1 MTRLT
6 RREFLQRAAAGAVA
20 LELGRHLPW
29 PLDST
34 PPAYA
39 QDWPAVSVA
48 QGANTDS
55 ASRILKTALDGL
67 GGLERFIKP
76 GQTVAIKP
84 NATWA
89 YPPFTAS
96 STDPEMLR
104 ALILMVRDAGAGRI
118 IVMDH
123 CSIDPGTAECLRISG
138 IGAAL
143 DRLNVEQV
151 FPDRYL
157 APKSLYTDIELPKG
171 KAFKKLGVIQA
182 AAEADVRINL
192 ALAKSHIV
200 TKLTLVL
207 KHMMGFLEFPNQLH
221 TQLEQGIADLS
232 TPSKIQA
239 QLHILEAIRV
249 RMPIG
254 ARRQA
259 GGDETDVTHPNK
271 VKRFNQVLAGID
283 PVLMDA
289 YGCVN
294 YFAVKPQELTH
305 LKRAIES
312 GLGESDLDK
321 AAREGKLKVYSVG
334 QVIATPTPTVT
345 ATRPPLPAATGPAL
359 TSTPL
364 PTTTPQPAAPVV
376 EPAGSAALRTQA
388 DVLNPA
394 PFLSGALV
402 PAAAIVAGVGIV
414 VRQRMGRDQSE
425 ASRPSRTSDEEPL
438 GETNEE

>member
-1 MTRLT
+1 MGSERRMTKFT
-6 RREFLQRAAAGAVA
+6 RREFLHKAAAGAAA
-20 LELGRHLPW
+20 LELGRLLPW
-29 PLDST
+29 SPDSIL
-34 PPAYA
+34 PAHA
-39 QDWPAVSVA
+39 QDWPSVSVA

-55 ASRILKTALDGL
+55 AYRILKTALDGL

-104 ALILMVRDAGAGRI
+104 ALILMVREAGARRI

-123 CSIDPGTAECLRISG
+123 CSIDPGTAECLRESG
-138 IGAAL
+138 IGAVL
-143 DRLNVEQV
+143 DKLNVEQV

-171 KAFKKLGVIQA
+171 KAFKKLGVIKA

-192 ALAKSHIV
+192 ALAKSHVV

-207 KHMMGFLEFPNQLH
+207 KHMMGFLEFPGALH

-254 ARRQA
+254 PKRQA
-259 GGDETDVTHPNK
+259 GGDETDITHPDK
-271 VKRFNQVLAGID
+271 VKRFNQILAGTD

-294 YFAVKPQELTH
+294 YFAIKPQELTH

-321 AAREGKLKVYSVG
+321 AAREGKLKVYTVG
-334 QVIATPTPTVT
+334 QVVATPTPTVT
-345 ATRPPLPAATGPAL
+345 ATRPPLPTATGPAP

-364 PTTTPQPAAPVV
+364 PTATLQPAAPVV
-376 EPAGSAALRTQA
+376 APAESATPRTQT

-394 PFLSGALV
+394 SFLSGALV

-414 VRQRMGRDQSE
+414 ARQRMSNDRSE
-425 ASRPSRTSDEEPL
+425 ASRPSRTKDE
-438 GETNEE
+438 

>member
-1 MTRLT
+1 MTKLT
-6 RREFLQRAAAGAVA
+6 RREFLHRAAAGAAA
-20 LELGRHLPW
+20 LELGRLLPW
-29 PLDST
+29 SLDSI
-34 PPAYA
+34 PPAHA
-39 QDWPAVSVA
+39 QDWPSVSVA

-55 ASRILKTALDGL
+55 AYRILKTALDGL

-84 NATWA
+84 NATWP

-104 ALILMVRDAGAGRI
+104 ALILMVREAGARRI

-123 CSIDPGTAECLRISG
+123 CSIDPGTAECLRESG
-138 IGAAL
+138 IGAVL
-143 DRLNVEQV
+143 DKLNVEQV

-171 KAFKKLGVIQA
+171 KAFKKLGVIKA

-192 ALAKSHIV
+192 ALAKSHVV

-221 TQLEQGIADLS
+221 THLEQGIADLS
-232 TPSKIQA
+232 SPSKIQA

-254 ARRQA
+254 PTRQA
-259 GGDETDVTHPNK
+259 GGDETDITHPDK
-271 VKRFNQVLAGID
+271 VKRFNQVLAGTD

-294 YFAVKPQELTH
+294 YFGIKPQELTH

-321 AAREGKLKVYSVG
+321 AAREGRLKVFT
-334 QVIATPTPTVT
+334 AMPTPTVT
-345 ATRPPLPAATGPAL
+345 ATRPPWPTATGPAP

-364 PTTTPQPAAPVV
+364 PTATLQPAAPAVAPA
-376 EPAGSAALRTQA
+376 EPAEPRAQT

-394 PFLSGALV
+394 PFLSGALI
-402 PAAAIVAGVGIV
+402 PAAVIVAGVGLV
-414 VRQRMGRDQSE
+414 VRQRMSKDRSE
-425 ASRPSRTSDEEPL
+425 ASRPSRTDDEAPL
-438 GETNEE
+438 GETNEK